1 MTTKWIFI
9 PIKVLLIIMLHFV
22 VYHTLWPLMGQ
33 ETSRAGFA
41 LYLIGCLFVTRE
53 LDRLEQ

>member
-1 MTTKWIFI
+1 MMRGVLI
-9 PIKVLLIIMLHFV
+9 PVKVFLVMLFHFA